1 MRRLGRGFQQQTS
14 GAGSGARRLA
24 AWRAKGLANDTKI
37 AYVRTVRSLLLAC
50 YLPLKGHLKALL
62 NSDIVDPMVG
72 SANAS
77 RVLKWR
83 AKWPPVL

>member
-1 MRRLGRGFQQQTS
+1 MRRLGHGFQQQTS
-14 GAGSGARRLA
+14 GAGLVSGRLARR
-24 AWRAKGLANDTKI
+24 RAKGLANDTKI

-50 YLPLKGHLKALL
+50 YLPLKGHLKAPL
-62 NSDIVDPMVG
+62 NSDKVDPMVG